1 MLYCICIF
9 IKGGVCLKTL
19 DFIKKN
25 KTIIGFLSLVLCVV
39 LLGTALFLFKVKGS
53 ANIPK
58 KSETIGGITAFDDE
72 IKLKNGDLFVQ
83 EYEVADFSY
92 EKLGLLFTLNNV
104 NDVDG
109 FINIDIECGEKL
121 FSKTIKSQDVVLD
134 KYTYISLPA
143 EIRSEG
149 ENKLTLR
156 ITDFT
161 KEGFVIAAN
170 KTVLVDNA
178 TATLNGQAIN
188 TNAVI
193 DLRTDKKSASTTLY
207 VCIFALC
214 ILFLTVFTF
223 IINSK
228 KFSFAAK
235 TAFSAF
241 VLCLFYIFVFT
252 PSSVPDEPLHYTTAY
267 HISNVMMFNSGDTQ
281 NGIKMRAEDA
291 EFVKKS
297 SIALGSEEYAFTQE
311 NNYLLCKSK
320 EMIITENSFIEG
332 KNIVYAANAFGI
344 TIARLIGLSA
354 YWTFQMGRIF
364 NILLFVLAL
373 CFSIKI
379 VPFGKVSLSAIA
391 LLPINLHIMA
401 SNSYDVFTFS
411 AVLLLFTY
419 IMKLSFSETKI
430 GIKELLLLAVL
441 ICLAVPHKVVYIA
454 VAAIVLIIPKENFKT
469 PKLHFL
475 FKVLLG
481 IIAVVSILVLQFANT
496 SKLTSDSVTNSLSE
510 GYSISYVLTHLKE
523 TALLIFNSIVNL
535 GDFYLKSM
543 VAYFGWFQLEIPWLL
558 CMPYIV
564 LLFVCFMRSENEPK
578 PLKPYERLY
587 SVLLFCVAFLLIE
600 LLLLIDHTP
609 KGSGM
614 VLGVQGRYFIPAL
627 PLIFLAIRNNSIT
640 IKKNSENLLLFLSVF
655 LNTVILLTSIS
666 YIYCI

>member
-1 MLYCICIF
+1 M
-9 IKGGVCLKTL
+9 KTL

-25 KTIIGFLSLVLCVV
+25 KTIIGFLSLVFCVV

-72 IKLKNGDLFVQ
+72 IRLKKGDLFVQ
-83 EYEVADFSY
+83 KYEISDFTY

-104 NDVDG
+104 NDADG

-121 FSKTIKSQDVVLD
+121 FSKTIKSQEVVLD
-134 KYTYISLPA
+134 KYTYISLPN
-143 EIRSEG
+143 EILSEG
-149 ENKLTLR
+149 ENKLTVR

-170 KTVLVDNA
+170 KSAEIENA
-178 TATLNGQAIN
+178 VATLNGQAIS

-193 DLRTDKKSASTTLY
+193 DLRTERRAASPALY
-207 VCIFALC
+207 ICIFAVC
-214 ILFLTVFTF
+214 VLFLTAFAF
-223 IINSK
+223 IVNYK
-228 KFSFAAK
+228 KLSFAAK

-267 HISNVMMFNSGDTQ
+267 HISNVMMFNGGDTLS
-281 NGIKMRAEDA
+281 GIKMRAEDA

-297 SIALGSEEYAFTQE
+297 SIALSSEEYNFTEE
-311 NNYLLCKSK
+311 NNYLLCKNK
-320 EMIITENSFIEG
+320 EIIATENTFIEN
-332 KNIVYAANAFGI
+332 KDIVYAANAFGI

-373 CFSIKI
+373 YFSIKI
-379 VPFGKVSLSAIA
+379 MPFGKVALSIIA
-391 LLPINLHIMA
+391 LLPVNLHIMA

-411 AVLLLFTY
+411 AVLLLFAY
-419 IMKLSFSETKI
+419 IMKLSFGENKI
-430 GIKELLLLAVL
+430 GFKELILLAVL

-481 IIAVVSILVLQFANT
+481 TIAAASILVLQFANT

-523 TALLIFNSIVNL
+523 TVLLIFNSIVNL

-543 VAYFGWFQLEIPWLL
+543 VAYFGWFQLEMPWLL
-558 CMPYIV
+558 ALPYLI
-564 LLFVCFMRSENEPK
+564 LLLVCFIRKEDEPK
-578 PLKPYERLY
+578 PLKVYERLY
-587 SVLLFCVAFLLIE
+587 SVLLFCIAFLLIE

-627 PLIFLAIRNNSIT
+627 PLIFLAIRNNSLT
-640 IKKNSENLLLFLSVF
+640 LKKNSENVLLFLGVF
-655 LNTVILLTSIS
+655 LNTIILLTSLS